1 MNYKVLAIDPGNI
14 ESGYVLMDSS
24 YKPLKFGKVYN
35 EKLLELF
42 QTMDP
47 DYVVIEMIGHY
58 GTGMPAGTSVFDT
71 CVWIGRFT
79 QYFYAEGVRA
89 ATMKRGEVK
98 MALCGTMKAKDPN
111 ITQSLVDRF
120 APNIKN
126 YGKGTKKKPGFF
138 YGFKSDIWAAY
149 AVGVTFIDKTEK
161 EIQDNGRT

>member
-1 MNYKVLAIDPGNI
+1 M
-14 ESGYVLMDSS
+14 
-24 YKPLKFGKVYN
+24 
-35 EKLLELF
+35 LF
-42 QTMDP
+42 R
-47 DYVVIEMIGHY
+47 
-58 GTGMPAGTSVFDT
+58 SVFDT

-79 QYFYAEGVRA
+79 QYFYAEGVQA

-120 APNIKN
+120 TPNVKN

-161 EIQDNGRT
+161 EIQENGRI

>member
-35 EKLLELF
+35 EQLLELF

-71 CVWIGRFT
+71 CVWIEIGR
-79 QYFYAEGVRA
+79 AHV
-89 ATMKRGEVK
+89 
-98 MALCGTMKAKDPN
+98 
-111 ITQSLVDRF
+111 
-120 APNIKN
+120 
-126 YGKGTKKKPGFF
+126 
-138 YGFKSDIWAAY
+138 
-149 AVGVTFIDKTEK
+149 
-161 EIQDNGRT
+161 

>member
-24 YKPLKFGKVYN
+24 YKPLQFGKVYN
-35 EKLLELF
+35 EQLLELF

-79 QYFYAEGVRA
+79 QYFYVEGVRA
-89 ATMKRGEVK
+89 TTMKRGEVK

-120 APNIKN
+120 TPNDKN

-161 EIQDNGRT
+161 EIQDNGRI